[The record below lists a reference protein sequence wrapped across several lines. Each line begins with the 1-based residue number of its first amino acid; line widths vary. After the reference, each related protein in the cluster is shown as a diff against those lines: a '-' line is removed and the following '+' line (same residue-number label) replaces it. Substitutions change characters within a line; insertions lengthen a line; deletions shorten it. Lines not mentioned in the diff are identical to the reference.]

1 MAKPPFPW
9 IGSKEKI
16 APYILQL
23 FPPKLTQYV
32 EPFGGSG
39 AVLLA
44 LPPDPNR
51 LDIYNDLDAELVNL
65 FSCIKECSNVLL
77 RELKFLPIHGRKLF
91 EYYRDFV
98 AHKEVYFQNVQ
109 AEIECLGDRS
119 CFTEEQAGELL
130 PIFQER
136 LALYDVKRAA
146 AYYLAIRGSFSGT
159 INSFGVKGLDVE
171 RFLKL
176 FPPVSARLKDV
187 PLENK
192 NALQLIRERDKKG
205 SLIYADPPYVKTER
219 LYRVAGKL
227 GRFRRFHVR
236 LWQVL
241 TGRDSYV
248 VLSYNDC
255 PFIRKL
261 YQDWYISS
269 FQRSNPLSQKKGSS
283 FGELIITN
291 YDPRPYM
298 TSQMNLFDEP
308 LGEWELKLVHI
319 IDKVTFEKA
328 QRILDERQRKFFDSH
343 AGASLLQGKIKC
355 GKCGSNFRKV
365 VSGGIAYQVCRN
377 HAQRKE
383 LCSVRQ
389 IPESA
394 IYAAFLRLHYQ
405 LKYNGSSVLTQLIS
419 DLRAVR
425 TGSLLWNENI
435 VEINKQISDI
445 ASQERLL
452 TQLKQQGSVD
462 PDIFI
467 SRGNLLAER
476 RRELKLQ
483 KERILRSEEDHTIQ
497 QTQDMLDVLESG
509 PDRLDAFDEQLFSD
523 LVEKI
528 EVVDNEKLCFRLL
541 NGLEVTEKIERT
553 QR

>member
-65 FSCIKECSNVLL
+65 YSCIKECSNVLL
-77 RELKFLPIHGRKLF
+77 RELKFLPIHGRTLF

-159 INSFGVKGLDVE
+159 INSFGVKGVDVE

-205 SLIYADPPYVKTER
+205 SLIYADPPWHYDRKHGSGVAENHYPTMSIEEICALPVSELAAKDSALFLWATFPQLNEAFRVIDAWGFKYKT
-219 LYRVAGKL
+219 LA
-227 GRFRRFHVR
+227 F
-236 LWQVL
+236 LWLKQN
-241 TGRDSYV
+241 RKADSWFYGMG
-248 VLSYNDC
+248 
-255 PFIRKL
+255 F
-261 YQDWYISS
+261 WT
-269 FQRSNPLSQKKGSS
+269 RSNA
-283 FGELIITN
+283 E
-291 YDPRPYM
+291 
-298 TSQMNLFDEP
+298 
-308 LGEWELKLVHI
+308 
-319 IDKVTFEKA
+319 
-328 QRILDERQRKFFDSH
+328 
-343 AGASLLQGKIKC
+343 
-355 GKCGSNFRKV
+355 
-365 VSGGIAYQVCRN
+365 VC
-377 HAQRKE
+377 
-383 LCSVRQ
+383 
-389 IPESA
+389 
-394 IYAAFLRLHYQ
+394 
-405 LKYNGSSVLTQLIS
+405 
-419 DLRAVR
+419 
-425 TGSLLWNENI
+425 
-435 VEINKQISDI
+435 
-445 ASQERLL
+445 
-452 TQLKQQGSVD
+452 
-462 PDIFI
+462 
-467 SRGNLLAER
+467 LLATRGRPKRQCAGIHQFVISHIEQHSKKPDEVRDKIVKLMGDQPRVELFARQKTPGWDVWGNEVNCTLTMPER
-476 RRELKLQ
+476 K
-483 KERILRSEEDHTIQ
+483 
-497 QTQDMLDVLESG
+497 G
-509 PDRLDAFDEQLFSD
+509 
-523 LVEKI
+523 
-528 EVVDNEKLCFRLL
+528 
-541 NGLEVTEKIERT
+541 
-553 QR
+553 